1 MNTSES
7 TKPLTGH
14 EPKRLYRRIHAEF
27 EEMPGLKLT
36 LAQAARLFDLD
47 TSRCEQVLE
56 TLVHEGDLA
65 RDGSCFKRRSDGRSE
80 I

>member
-1 MNTSES
+1 MNRSES
-7 TKPLTGH
+7 TKPPTGQ

-27 EEMPGLKLT
+27 EEMPGLRLT
-36 LAQAARLFDLD
+36 VAQAARLFDLD
-47 TSRCEQVLE
+47 ASRCEQVLE
-56 TLVHEGDLA
+56 TLVHDGDLA